1 MLHKKLSLIVIVLT
15 LISCTPSTE
24 LTITGEEPVP
34 TQTETKSSIPTQQE
48 EVDSLDVGLV
58 AQIDV
63 AEYLSVGEEV
73 RIIFTLTN
81 TSDTPLYILKWYT
94 PLEGIAGEI
103 FQVTRDG
110 RKVPYKGI
118 LAYRDAPSPEDY
130 FLLHPDESVEAYGHF
145 GPSYD
150 FSIPGNYEIKFLSPR
165 ISHVAYTEE
174 EFAGSLDELGPVQI
188 PSNTVTLEIG
198 DQ

>member
-1 MLHKKLSLIVIVLT
+1 MQYKMLFLVLLVLT
-15 LISCTPSTE
+15 LIGCTQNPD
-24 LTITGEEPVP
+24 LTTSGGDPL
-34 TQTETKSSIPTQQE
+34 SIPTETQNPTPTQPE
-48 EVDSLDVGLV
+48 GKDGLDVGLV
-58 AQIDV
+58 AQLEV

-110 RKVPYKGI
+110 QKVPYKGI

-150 FSIPGNYEIKFLSPR
+150 FSIPGKYEIKFLSPR
-165 ISHVAYTEE
+165 ISHIAYKEE